1 MAQVW
6 RRPASGLALAYAVGP
21 VGPGGHVNVPDGRC
35 GLVWADSAVWW
46 LGPATR
52 PWIPDRALDTVIG
65 IRFSYV
71 TGHGFAGTAL
81 GPWRDMRVE
90 LSELQ
95 SHRAQAAELN
105 LTLAA
110 CTSPARQVA
119 ALLGY
124 ASAHATSADNAA
136 VQMLE
141 AARRGDSVSAVA
153 ARLALSTRQVHRR
166 SQDVFGMPLSTLRRI
181 IRLHRTSAARGTG
194 ATATLAS
201 LAAESGFSDQAHLA
215 RECRAL
221 TLAPPSRALIP
232 GGVAVSDSFKL
243 APRPTF

>member
-21 VGPGGHVNVPDGRC
+21 LAPGGHVNVPDGRC
-35 GLVWADSAVWW
+35 GLVWADSTVWW

-52 PWIPDRALDTVIG
+52 PWIPDQALDTVIG

-81 GPWRDMRVE
+81 GPWRDKRVE
-90 LSELQ
+90 LNEFQ
-95 SHRAQAAELN
+95 SHAAQAAELK

-110 CTSPARQVA
+110 CTSPAQQAA
-119 ALLGY
+119 ALSAY
-124 ASAHATSADNAA
+124 ASVHATPADNAA

-141 AARRGDSVSAVA
+141 AARSGDSVTAVA
-153 ARLALSTRQVHRR
+153 ARLGLSTRQVQRR

-181 IRLHRTSAARGTG
+181 IRLHRTSAARGTET
-194 ATATLAS
+194 TATLAS
-201 LAAESGFSDQAHLA
+201 LAADSGFSDQAHLA
-215 RECRAL
+215 RESRAL
-221 TLAPPSRALIP
+221 TLAPPTRALKP
-232 GGVAVSDSFKL
+232 GGGTVSDSFKPD
-243 APRPTF
+243 PRPTL